1 MLTEERHH
9 LILQLL
15 KEKEVRKL
23 QEFVEATG
31 SSESTI
37 RRDLSQLE
45 DEKKLIR
52 VHGGAALIK
61 QKRSEPSMMEKSN
74 QHAEEKKRIAMYAA
88 EFLRKGDCIYLD
100 AGTTTLAM
108 IPHIEEKDITVVTN
122 SITHA
127 AALTE
132 KGIQTF
138 VTGGFLKANTRA
150 LIGQGALHGLNQYS
164 FDKCF
169 IGVNGIQLNVGFTT
183 PDPEE
188 ALIKRTA
195 MKQSLETYVLA
206 DRSKFN
212 ETAFAHIAHLNQ
224 AVIITDK
231 LEEELL
237 HSYKEKT
244 SIKEVEA

>member
-45 DEKKLIR
+45 EEKKLIR
-52 VHGGAALIK
+52 VHGGAALVK
-61 QKRSEPSMMEKSN
+61 QKRSEPSMIEKSTR
-74 QHAEEKKRIAMYAA
+74 HTTEKKRMALYAA
-88 EFLRKGDCIYLD
+88 SLLANGDCIYLD
-100 AGTTTLAM
+100 AGTTTFEM
-108 IPHIEEKDITVVTN
+108 IPHIEGKDITVVTN
-122 SITHA
+122 GIAHA
-127 AALTE
+127 EALVE
-132 KGIQTF
+132 RGIQTF
-138 VTGGFLKANTRA
+138 VIGGYLKANTRA
-150 LIGQGALHGLNQYS
+150 LIGQGALHGLSQYS

-169 IGVNGIQLNVGFTT
+169 IGVNGIHPNAGFTT

-195 MKQSLETYVLA
+195 IERSQAAYVLA
-206 DRSKFN
+206 DPSKFN
-212 ETAFAHIAHLNQ
+212 ETAFAHIGHLQ
-224 AVIITDK
+224 EAIIITDK
-231 LEEELL
+231 LEEEIL
-237 HSYKEKT
+237 HLYGKKT
-244 SIKEVEA
+244 SIKEVKA